1 MKIKEAVA
9 RFDTLYPNAFS
20 HSEKLMWL
28 SELDGRIYSEIL
40 SHYENAPAFFDGYSA
55 STSESTELLVPFPD
69 DDIYI
74 KFMCLKADLINSD
87 IKRFNNSAML
97 FNSAFTSLANAY
109 NRTHTYK
116 DKNRITFGGD
126 KNAVSCPLCS

>member
-1 MKIKEAVA
+1 MKIKEAIA

-20 HSEKLMWL
+20 HEEKLMWL
-28 SELDGRIYSEIL
+28 SELDGKIFNEIMSL
-40 SHYENAPAFFDGYSA
+40 YENAPSKFTGYTSSTNDSA
-55 STSESTELLVPFPD
+55 ALLVSFPD

-87 IKRFNNSAML
+87 IRRFNNSSML
-97 FNSAFTSLANAY
+97 FNSAFTALANEY

-116 DKNRITFGGD
+116 QKNRITFGGD
-126 KNAVSCPLCS
+126 QNAASCPLCS